1 MRFPFSVLRYA
12 QQAVLSVSKFSL
24 CVSTSYHICGC
35 LLGNA
40 HNIDTKRGTQVET
53 RKMRL
58 APSAYQISAAATRAD
73 VAAVLACNC
82 HGDVV
87 DGGLD
92 GMPSSLL
99 LTPSR
104 VEQVGAASVR
114 SWDGTSQQAF
124 PLTARVKLY
133 VRVSAVARGNL
144 RMFSKTSCAI
154 LAHHVRTTRFARYP
168 APSRGLPPR

>member
-1 MRFPFSVLRYA
+1 MCQHIISYMRLFVGECA
-12 QQAVLSVSKFSL
+12 QYRHK
-24 CVSTSYHICGC
+24 
-35 LLGNA
+35 
-40 HNIDTKRGTQVET
+40 KRGTQVET
-53 RKMRL
+53 RRTRL
-58 APSAYQISAAATRAD
+58 APSAYQISAAATRAN

-124 PLTARVKLY
+124 PLTAQGKLY
-133 VRVSAVARGNL
+133 ASQSVIARGISHV
-144 RMFSKTSCAI
+144 FSRVTQTISNPRA
-154 LAHHVRTTRFARYP
+154 LTTRLVRCP
-168 APSRGLPPR
+168 APSREGRHHPPSRMPS